1 MSEPYLPIDVVFH
14 PNWWHKNYGLSFDR
28 DFFYDPGRRVWQERR
43 MREALYERFGDLGLG
58 QKDAPRRPIVGP
70 ILMGSGYIVQ
80 EILGCDVK
88 YQESGNPWVLPRN
101 LTEAE
106 VWALEVPEDIEN
118 TPSMRALLSLMDS
131 LEEEFGYLQ
140 GDVPLHSVLN
150 AALDLRGQDYFI
162 DLIENQPLVAHLNR
176 VIART
181 IYQVGRR
188 VKARTGHI
196 AISVNRIIA
205 SFDPGIF
212 IIPNCSLQ
220 MISPSM
226 YEALLL
232 EYDAWLGQQLP
243 PVGFH
248 HCGSNAHHFAPLYA
262 RAGAVYLDVGW
273 GSDVAACRAAL
284 PHAWL
289 SLRLNPVE
297 MLSAAPED
305 AAARVG
311 SLLEAHGEPWDKV
324 AMCCINMDFGT
335 PDEVVRAIF
344 QTVARYRGDRPS
356 GIQTAYQVA

>member
-1 MSEPYLPIDVVFH
+1 MTEPYLPVDVVFH
-14 PNWWHKNYGLSFDR
+14 PNWWHRNYGLLFDR

-58 QKDAPRRPIVGP
+58 QKDAPRRPIIGP

-80 EILGCDVK
+80 EILGCEVK
-88 YQESGNPWVLPRN
+88 YQENGNPWVLPRN

-106 VWALEVPEDIEN
+106 VWALEVPDDIEN
-118 TPSMRALLSLMDS
+118 TPSMRAPLSLMNS
-131 LEEEFGYLQ
+131 LEGEFGYLQ

-150 AALDLRGQDYFI
+150 AALDLRGQEYFI
-162 DLIENQPLVAHLNR
+162 DLIENQPLVAHLSR
-176 VIART
+176 VIAHT

-188 VKARTGHI
+188 VKTRTGHI

-205 SFDPGIF
+205 SFDPSIF

-220 MISPSM
+220 MISPHM

-232 EYDAWLGQQLP
+232 EYDTWLGQQLP

-273 GSDVAACRAAL
+273 GSDVAACRTAL

-297 MLSAAPED
+297 MLSATPEE
-305 AAARVG
+305 AAASVH

-324 AMCCINMDFGT
+324 AVCCINIDFGT
-335 PDEVVRAIF
+335 SDQVVRSIF
-344 QTVARYRGDRPS
+344 QTVDLYRGDRPS
-356 GIQTAYQVA
+356 GIQAAYQVA